1 MEPADPDD
9 VAADTEGTV
18 AGTVDLPDGG
28 SLPVTLDADL
38 AERARE
44 EGVDVN
50 RLHAA
55 AVPSSATVDLQAQT
69 NGDTTSTIP
78 VQDHRETDLTNRL
91 RRDRDHRFIEDDQ
104 IQRLIRNSVNYTE
117 RVGRFL
123 LDEDDLI
130 PTVKERIKA
139 LVVGED
145 GLGVEPADADS
156 DADQRLADHLEEQYD
171 TDVQPGKVIDR
182 ILREN
187 LMNARAVLRATD
199 LRELDL
205 NSLDFLRDGISGEEI
220 YVQDRTT
227 VYEFAVEDE
236 GDTDSLPG
244 IDLERT
250 TVDAQP
256 LVIGD
261 HVFDISLYDTPP
273 LEAVAD
279 TAVNKMVLQRLKA
292 RKAEITSFGAVY
304 AKVEPP
310 SYLPEDQYFDR
321 VDDDDWD
328 GDGQPPTKLERA
340 MKSNIQSA
348 FDTLKDFQSGTVMSV
363 PDFWSLEQLEI
374 PETGDPL
381 DDQIRGYN
389 RDISRR
395 LLVPL
400 DLIELQSGSELSRE
414 TMFATLMTTIA
425 GWRKEIIRVFDQYA
439 DAQAEI
445 EGLDGDVVHSFPPM
459 KDANTEQIVSAL
471 QYAGVAGL
479 SQKEVRTMLNTVQGV
494 DLETDQDSGG
504 PPAGGPD
511 DGQQRQDQME
521 EILEEQRRGQ
531 DQGDDSG
538 QEDQEPPV
546 PRPGQ
551 SPQGAEA
558 GVAQTLR
565 GAAADVQVQDET
577 VDFQMDFPVSQ
588 RPNIPSRVTV
598 ETTDAVTGGRLALPA
613 IPKRD
618 IQADTLK
625 DRIDDMI
632 DGLTSEGMPINA
644 RIADRPPNHQ
654 PFVDIAG
661 GASVELIER
670 IADEL
675 PREYQTLL
683 DSISGSGSGLQA
695 SRHGDVDLTIP
706 DAVQNAAQAALDA
719 REDPDVTVNGM
730 TDVGWDRAE
739 QLADGG
745 ELSPG
750 DILDGADAMAPWWS
764 RHFEDNLDTSG
775 DQTTVAVDDANE
787 DNPWADNSYT
797 SAKGWGGVAGARFAF
812 QKAAQLTEG
821 DDADD
826 WRDWVERVQASQAGG
841 QGNVSRAG
849 GAGPE
854 PPAQT
859 TAQDGSDG
867 PAPTGRAAEILR
879 AVPFLPDPDGDGP
892 VRISGDRLK
901 DWLAWVRAGR
911 PDLEVS
917 AAWNPTLHPRG
928 PDGVFVERPYDI
940 PDEIQSEIDEMDPA
954 AVLDRLAGTS
964 ELNDDDLDALL
975 SDGGV
980 RIDGIPD
987 DASSRQDLFE
997 IAQDDTP
1004 DDGGAMAD
1012 QGYVSPDAPDLR
1024 VGQAESVEPLL
1035 DDDEGQAGSAAS
1047 NMDIAR
1053 FDDGTTAFVKRY
1065 RNTVDGPR
1073 SEGENPTN
1081 AEREVAADQFL
1092 RNLDMGDHL
1101 PALFNNEDEGYA
1113 ASEKI
1118 DGDHARLGTPG
1129 GAAEVDE
1136 EAFKDFAAATIL
1148 AGNSDLHGD
1157 NWVVQDDGSFAAI
1170 DLNKSGGDFT
1180 EDGKFRRRGRN
1191 MITGVASTLGIDYD
1205 AEELTERATE
1215 IAQEIDPDAALDGV
1229 PNSDISDADRHQFRD
1244 NIRDNIEAFA
1254 AGEVSL

>member
-9 VAADTEGTV
+9 VAADADGTV
-18 AGTVDLPDGG
+18 AGTVQTADGKDI
-28 SLPVTLDADL
+28 PVTLDAGL
-38 AERARE
+38 VEQARS
-44 EGVDVN
+44 EGVDID
-50 RLHAA
+50 RLRSA
-55 AVPSSATVDLQAQT
+55 AVPSSATVNLQAQT

-78 VQDHRETDLTNRL
+78 VQDHRQTDLTNRL

-139 LVVGED
+139 LIVGED
-145 GLGVEPADADS
+145 GLGVEPEDPDT
-156 DADQRLADHLEEQYD
+156 DADQRLAEHLEDQYED
-171 TDVQPGKVIDR
+171 DVRPGKVIDR

-187 LMNARAVLRATD
+187 LMNARAVLRSTD
-199 LRELDL
+199 LKELDL
-205 NSLDFLRDGISGEEI
+205 NTLDYLRDGISGEEI

-328 GDGQPPTKLERA
+328 GEGQPPTKLERA
-340 MKSNIQSA
+340 LKSNIQSA

-363 PDFWSLEQLEI
+363 PDFWTLEQLEI

-439 DAQAEI
+439 DTQAEI

-494 DLETDQDSGG
+494 DLDTDQDADG

-511 DGQQRQDQME
+511 DGQDRQEQME
-521 EILEEQRRGQ
+521 EILEQQRRGQ
-531 DQGDDSG
+531 DQEGDQDQGDGQGDDV
-538 QEDQEPPV
+538 DQPDPRAQQPP
-546 PRPGQ
+546 
-551 SPQGAEA
+551 GATA
-558 GVAQTLR
+558 GVAHTLR

-661 GASVELIER
+661 GAPVELIER

-695 SRHGDVDLTIP
+695 
-706 DAVQNAAQAALDA
+706 A
-719 REDPDVTVNGM
+719 R
-730 TDVGWDRAE
+730 
-739 QLADGG
+739 
-745 ELSPG
+745 
-750 DILDGADAMAPWWS
+750 
-764 RHFEDNLDTSG
+764 
-775 DQTTVAVDDANE
+775 
-787 DNPWADNSYT
+787 
-797 SAKGWGGVAGARFAF
+797 
-812 QKAAQLTEG
+812 
-821 DDADD
+821 DDADTDDFQATVFHVLPPEDSDLFDETDQVIGLGIDFPNSDVYVD
-826 WRDWVERVQASQAGG
+826 WRNSRFPDELTHPHVSIYGSVDDLTQATNNRTREVETMSVEAAREIIDPDDVEAAGGG

-849 GAGPE
+849 GAGPGAT
-854 PPAQT
+854 PAQTT

-867 PAPTGRAAEILR
+867 PAPTGRAAEILD
-879 AVPFLPDPDGDGP
+879 AVPFLPDADGDGP
-892 VRISGDRLK
+892 VRIGADRLR

-911 PDLEVS
+911 PDLEAS
-917 AAWNPTLHPRG
+917 AAFNPTVHPRG
-928 PDGVFVERPYDI
+928 PNGQFIERPYDI
-940 PDEIQSEIDEMDPA
+940 PDEIQSEIDEMEPA
-954 AVLDRLAGTS
+954 KVLDRLTGTS
-964 ELNDDDLDALL
+964 ELSEEDVESLLQDD
-975 SDGGV
+975 GV
-980 RIDGIPD
+980 VIDGLPD
-987 DASSRQDLFE
+987 DINTGKELFDE
-997 IAQDDTP
+997 AMNPTTDDS
-1004 DDGGAMAD
+1004 GAMSD

-1035 DDDEGQAGSAAS
+1035 GDDEGQAGSAAS

-1065 RNTVDGPR
+1065 RKTLDGPR

-1092 RNLDMGDHL
+1092 RNLGMGDHL
-1101 PALFNNEDEGYA
+1101 PALFNNEDEDYA

-1118 DGDHARLGTPG
+1118 EGEHARLNTPG
-1129 GAAEVDE
+1129 GATEVDE
-1136 EAFKDFAAATIL
+1136 DEFKDFAAATIL

-1170 DLNKSGGDFT
+1170 DLNKAGGDFS
-1180 EDGKFRRRGRN
+1180 EDGDFRRRGRN
-1191 MITGVASTLGIDYD
+1191 MITNVADTLGIDYD
-1205 AEELTERATE
+1205 ADELTERATQL
-1215 IAQEIDPDAALDGV
+1215 AQEIDTEAALDGV
-1229 PNSDISDADRHQFRD
+1229 PNSDLSDADRHQFRE
-1244 NIRDNIEAFA
+1244 NIRDNIDAFA